1 MKAEQKVVITVS
13 PAVIEHDRAEIRKFS
28 SSVEFFST
36 REKKFH
42 ISKQP
47 CNLLFII

>member
-28 SSVEFFST
+28 SSVEFFFNT
-36 REKKFH
+36 RKE
-42 ISKQP
+42 ISYLQTAV
-47 CNLLFII
+47 